1 MQFLKKQNK
10 KWILAGKIGLIIVL
24 CIGCV
29 AAVIIGT
36 SITQESKAEQ
46 FESPKEDETFLI
58 TDADQVTQQ
67 GNPVVVNLA
76 ETAAY
81 VISEAGEYVLTG
93 QGSEPVVIDAQE
105 QIVHLYLDQAEIRT
119 NCGPAIAVKSAGKV
133 IITLVEGS
141 TNVLQDA
148 AIYTG
153 YEDYDAAL
161 YSQSDLTIN
170 GNGSLYVYGY
180 YEDAIHSKDIVKLL
194 GGKIYL
200 QAKDD
205 GIKGNDGV
213 LAKPSEL
220 SIESEQ
226 YGIRTTKSGKQ
237 HKGDIDM
244 CGGDIS
250 IISGQHSFVTDADLY
265 VRDCKLYCKSVASDM
280 DVAGERYVEEEC
292 YVNE

>member
-10 KWILAGKIGLIIVL
+10 KWILAGKVGLIIVL

-29 AAVIIGT
+29 VTVKIGF

-46 FESPKEDETFLI
+46 FESPKADATFLI
-58 TDADQVTQQ
+58 TDADQVTEQS
-67 GNPVVVNLA
+67 NPVVVDLT
-76 ETAAY
+76 ETETY
-81 VISEAGEYVLTG
+81 TINEAGEYVLTG
-93 QGSEPVVIDAQE
+93 QGSGPVVIDAQE
-105 QIVHLYLDQAEIRT
+105 QIVHLYLDQLEIRT

-148 AIYTG
+148 AVYTG
-153 YEDYDAAL
+153 YEDCDAAL

-170 GNGSLYVYGY
+170 GDGTLYVYGY
-180 YEDAIHSKDIVKLL
+180 YEDAIHSKDIVKFL
-194 GGKIYL
+194 GGQVYL

-213 LAKPSEL
+213 LVKSKEL
-220 SIESEQ
+220 SIESEK

-237 HKGDIDM
+237 HKGDIDI
-244 CGGDIS
+244 CSGDIS
-250 IISGQHSFVTDADLY
+250 IIAGQHSFVTDADLY
-265 VRDCKLYCKSVASDM
+265 VRNCMLYCKSVVSDM